1 MDLSKCTIG
10 TDEIDS
16 ILKEAK
22 IITDI
27 QVETED
33 REFLLD
39 DDYTDREITVTVW
52 LEKDWE
58 TKVQTYLFIQ
68 NYDMETTAETLNE
81 FIELDLWS
89 KNPTINIEI
98 NDDDLYY
105 EGDANVEFEE
115 VKKWKNCIK
124 QSKKNSKTQ
133 NKQT

>member
-22 IITDI
+22 IITDV

-33 REFLLD
+33 REYLLD

-52 LEKDWE
+52 LEKDQE

-68 NYDMETTAETLNE
+68 NYDMETTVETLKE

-89 KNPTINIEI
+89 RNPTINVEI

-105 EGDANVEFEE
+105 DGDANVEFEE
-115 VKKWKNCIK
+115 VKK
-124 QSKKNSKTQ
+124 
-133 NKQT
+133 